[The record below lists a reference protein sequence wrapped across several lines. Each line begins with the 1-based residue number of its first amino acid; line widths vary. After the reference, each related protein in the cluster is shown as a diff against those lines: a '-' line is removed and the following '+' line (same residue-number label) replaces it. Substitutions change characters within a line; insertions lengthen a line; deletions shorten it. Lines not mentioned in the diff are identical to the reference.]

1 MRAQAIIGVLLV
13 ALSGGPSL
21 WTSSKQTQRCGT
33 KSGRIVSTVVPS
45 ASYGK
50 PVAVNVYLPP
60 CYAADGSSLLP
71 VIYLLH
77 GGSGDEPQW
86 PDLNVRISADA
97 LIARGA
103 PPFVVIMPGATYYEG
118 IDYSMF
124 VMKELLPGIESHYR
138 VQTSRSERAIGGLSL
153 GGYWA
158 LKIAF
163 LHPDLF
169 DFLGFGFSDK
179 PRLHDYSLFEQ
190 ADIAQAV
197 AAHFG
202 LKRTFILTHDMGNSV
217 ALEILKRG
225 DPVVD
230 KLVML
235 NGSMLL
241 KYYRSLLSQKLL
253 LHHIFGPVISALR
266 LIHHPVFARQFRSL
280 FATQPSELE
289 IDK

>member
-1 MRAQAIIGVLLV
+1 
-13 ALSGGPSL
+13 
-21 WTSSKQTQRCGT
+21 
-33 KSGRIVSTVVPS
+33 
-45 ASYGK
+45 
-50 PVAVNVYLPP
+50 
-60 CYAADGSSLLP
+60 
-71 VIYLLH
+71 
-77 GGSGDEPQW
+77 
-86 PDLNVRISADA
+86 
-97 LIARGA
+97 
-103 PPFVVIMPGATYYEG
+103 MPGATYYEG

-179 PRLHDYSLFEQ
+179 PRPHDYSLFEQ

-253 LHHIFGPVISALR
+253 LHPIFGPVISALR
-266 LIHHPVFARQFRSL
+266 LIRRPVFARQFRSL

-289 IDK
+289 IDTFWSLIRYNDGLGIYHRLIKYLNERKIHEHTWLDVLEAHHTALTIIWGQHDSVSVSRIGEYLVELRPDATYYPLAATGHYPQWEAPERLAEILRTALG

>member
-1 MRAQAIIGVLLV
+1 MTSIPTIDSWRESGEWISVNEHKIFTVSCGVGEPVLV
-13 ALSGGPSL
+13 
-21 WTSSKQTQRCGT
+21 
-33 KSGRIVSTVVPS
+33 
-45 ASYGK
+45 
-50 PVAVNVYLPP
+50 
-60 CYAADGSSLLP
+60 
-71 VIYLLH
+71 LH
-77 GGSGDEPQW
+77 GFPTASFDYARLVP
-86 PDLNVRISADA
+86 LLAD
-97 LIARGA
+97 R
-103 PPFVVIMPGATYYEG
+103 
-118 IDYSMF
+118 
-124 VMKELLPGIESHYR
+124 YR
-138 VQTSRSERAIGGLSL
+138 LV
-153 GGYWA
+153 
-158 LKIAF
+158 
-163 LHPDLF
+163 LF

-179 PRLHDYSLFEQ
+179 PRPHDYSLFEQ

-253 LHHIFGPVISALR
+253 LHPIFGPVISALR
-266 LIHHPVFARQFRSL
+266 LIRRPVFARQFRSL

-289 IDK
+289 IDTFWSLIRYNDGLGIYHRLIKYLNERKIHEHTWLDVLEAHHTALTIIWGQHDSVSVSRIGEYLVELRPDATYYPLAATGHYPQWEAPERLAEILRTALG